1 MNIELKRGNVA
12 PEKIE
17 RQLLQNRHYLKL
29 LNRPTLLTYTYVSES
44 SAAFTLDRQ
53 NNVVECPVSELISVV
68 NAIESEAVAL
78 DLDSVF
84 TPKNILVSPLNST
97 ERFLNGDYL
106 LTENQETI
114 KKDTL

>member
-44 SAAFTLDRQ
+44 NTAFTLDRQ

-68 NAIESEAVAL
+68 NSASFGGAAAGFISASARL
-78 DLDSVF
+78 H
-84 TPKNILVSPLNST
+84 
-97 ERFLNGDYL
+97 Y
-106 LTENQETI
+106 
-114 KKDTL
+114 